1 MGPWKKSKNN
11 AQCVNPRATRETLW
25 RPTSAHACL
34 QRCEKHVK
42 WSNMLQHGLLYM
54 AGILL
59 ASARPTNSPQL
70 NPLGWGG
77 HLVLSLRAGPRTE
90 YAKLEVKGGAERTDG
105 TKGPNILLRFC
116 IFLQTRFFLHF
127 ICIRFAFCSLH
138 IIFLHFPK

>member
-1 MGPWKKSKNN
+1 MEATRIVTSECSLRHDFPEIAKMQFQMRKKNEQELATKSNNCPWDLGKKQNN

-90 YAKLEVKGGAERTDG
+90 YAKLEVKGGG
-105 TKGPNILLRFC
+105 
-116 IFLQTRFFLHF
+116 
-127 ICIRFAFCSLH
+127 
-138 IIFLHFPK
+138 